1 MREDLKTTHSSLQIY
16 QYISWPQVIRESHER
31 SLMLSGLVFV
41 WDYVEQNLDWL
52 ICNPM
57 FFYFKFFRSF
67 VSRNL
72 KGRPYIIRAPD
83 LRGQAQK
90 RGEWDELLY
99 LAQELAQD
107 TWLLAQLQVHRNL
120 PFTIHWRQWLAGKD
134 TQNLVSFKLYE
145 FHKNWLIDALLSNK
159 QLIGSQ
165 FSIVLL
171 NTLLVTTDL
180 PSASREIHVILTLPH
195 VKYKYLYR
203 LFHLHAN
210 TCY

>member
-1 MREDLKTTHSSLQIY
+1 MLSQPSTEVETRVWSVHKGIGIFGKLMRRKQWSIGSARVLQIQTITHPYSPSPSILSPFLCRVATQANRGAGEGANAYKARWIRLASMREDLKTTHSSLQIY

-31 SLMLSGLVFV
+31 SLLLSGLVFV

-107 TWLLAQLQVHRNL
+107 TWLLAQL
-120 PFTIHWRQWLAGKD
+120 
-134 TQNLVSFKLYE
+134 
-145 FHKNWLIDALLSNK
+145 
-159 QLIGSQ
+159 
-165 FSIVLL
+165 
-171 NTLLVTTDL
+171 
-180 PSASREIHVILTLPH
+180 
-195 VKYKYLYR
+195 
-203 LFHLHAN
+203 
-210 TCY
+210 